1 MKAEIRYFCLAC
13 LGTEF
18 YIATLDLIDGTQAW
32 LHMCVECNIRMEYCG
47 LLNQQFLPEV
57 VVWPQLLV
65 LDVVLTLQLPIRP
78 VVVVWPQLFVL
89 EVVLTRSLP
98 IRPVVVVWPQLLVL
112 EVVLTRLPLQVPEV
126 VVWPQLLV
134 LEVKL
139 QLADAG
145 TTLSG
150 NRSKETTPT
159 RKIHLRP
166 TFIRKEY
173 FKIPENPMF

>member
-65 LDVVLTLQLPIRP
+65 LDVVLTLQ
-78 VVVVWPQLFVL
+78 
-89 EVVLTRSLP
+89 LP